1 MILFM
6 CFSCG
11 QNQKNNEK
19 APSGR
24 NPMKDYFLN
33 QGALFLNN
41 HDFMKALMLADS
53 AAKYADN
60 KDDIYFFKGDVYYE
74 LGRLNQA
81 IQAFIYTLE
90 INPNYL
96 GAHKMLGKI
105 AFQQED
111 YTKAAKHYKRE
122 LTLNETSVSYCDLG
136 RAYTELGIADSARM
150 CFYKSIDLDNNF
162 SDSYLYLAK
171 LEGAEGNIN
180 KSFQAAARA
189 CELDKN
195 NMEYQYVYNVIL
207 VQMDR
212 GSEAV
217 LSLKKV
223 VDKWPWHPGA
233 HYNLGKA
240 LIQSGKKLQ
249 GEKFLDKSKAA
260 IADQNK
266 IKHLENIIRDLQNDP
281 YAYKALAIVLQN
293 VGRHKEALHT
303 YKIALYLDPAN
314 YEIWNEVAKLY
325 LQQNDT
331 VSALNTYNIIVDK
344 NPNLA
349 EVWLDMGIIYDLSN
363 QKNKA
368 EEAWSTALQLEPNN
382 VSIINH
388 LNKLK

>member
-6 CFSCG
+6 CSSCG

-24 NPMKDYFLN
+24 SPMKDYFLN

-171 LEGAEGNIN
+171 LEGADGNIN

-240 LIQSGKKLQ
+240 LIQSGKKLE

-331 VSALNTYNIIVDK
+331 ISALNTYNIIVDK
-344 NPNLA
+344 NPDLSEA
-349 EVWLDMGIIYDLSN
+349 WLDMGIIYDLSN

>member
-1 MILFM
+1 M
-6 CFSCG
+6 
-11 QNQKNNEK
+11 
-19 APSGR
+19 
-24 NPMKDYFLN
+24 
-33 QGALFLNN
+33 
-41 HDFMKALMLADS
+41 
-53 AAKYADN
+53 
-60 KDDIYFFKGDVYYE
+60 
-74 LGRLNQA
+74 NQA

>member
-6 CFSCG
+6 CSSCG

-24 NPMKDYFLN
+24 SPMKDYFLN

-171 LEGAEGNIN
+171 LEGADGNIN

-314 YEIWNEVAKLY
+314 YEIWNEDIKE
-325 LQQNDT
+325 
-331 VSALNTYNIIVDK
+331 NIIFHNGSVQYLNIPEELK
-344 NPNLA
+344 ELYKT
-349 EVWLDMGIIYDLSN
+349 VWEIK
-363 QKNKA
+363 QKHTVTSKFK
-368 EEAWSTALQLEPNN
+368 SY
-382 VSIINH
+382 
-388 LNKLK
+388 

>member
-60 KDDIYFFKGDVYYE
+60 KDDIYFFKGDIYYE

-81 IQAFIYTLE
+81 IKAYIYTLE

-111 YTKAAKHYKRE
+111 YTKAAKHYRRE
-122 LTLNETSVSYCDLG
+122 LALNETSVSYCDLG
-136 RAYTELGIADSARM
+136 RAHTELGNADSARM
-150 CFYKSIDLDNNF
+150 CFYKSIDLDYNF

-189 CELDKN
+189 CELDN
-195 NMEYQYVYNVIL
+195 NIEYQYVYNAIL

-212 GSEAV
+212 GREAV
-217 LSLKKV
+217 LSLKNV
-223 VDKWPWHPGA
+223 VNKWPWHPGA

-240 LIQSGKKLQ
+240 LIQSGKKLE

-266 IKHLENIIRDLQNDP
+266 IKHLENIISDLQNDP
-281 YAYKALAIVLQN
+281 YAYKALAVVLQN
-293 VGRHKEALHT
+293 VGRYKEALQK

-314 YEIWNEVAKLY
+314 YDLWNEVAKLY

-331 VSALNTYNIIVDK
+331 ISALNTYNIIVDK

-368 EEAWSTALQLEPNN
+368 KEAWSTALKLEPNN

>member
-6 CFSCG
+6 CSSCG

-24 NPMKDYFLN
+24 SPMKDYFLN

-344 NPNLA
+344 NSNLA
-349 EVWLDMGIIYDLSN
+349 EVWLDMGIIYYLSN

-388 LNKLK
+388 FNKLK

>member
-6 CFSCG
+6 CSSCG

-24 NPMKDYFLN
+24 SPMKDYFLN

-74 LGRLNQA
+74 LGRLNRA

-171 LEGAEGNIN
+171 LEGADGNIN

>member
-6 CFSCG
+6 CSSCG

-24 NPMKDYFLN
+24 SPMKDYFLN

-150 CFYKSIDLDNNF
+150 CFYKSIDIDNSF

-344 NPNLA
+344 NSNLA

>member
-6 CFSCG
+6 CSSCG

-24 NPMKDYFLN
+24 SPMKDYFLN

-60 KDDIYFFKGDVYYE
+60 KDDIYFFKGDIYYE

-81 IQAFIYTLE
+81 IKAYIYTLE

-136 RAYTELGIADSARM
+136 RAYTELGKADSARM

-171 LEGAEGNIN
+171 LEGADGNIN

-240 LIQSGKKLQ
+240 LIQSGKKLE

-293 VGRHKEALHT
+293 VGRRKEALHT

-349 EVWLDMGIIYDLSN
+349 EVWLDIGIIYDLSN

-368 EEAWSTALQLEPNN
+368 EEAWSTALQLEPHN

>member
-1 MILFM
+1 MILFI
-6 CFSCG
+6 CSSCG

-19 APSGR
+19 ALSGR
-24 NPMKDYFLN
+24 SPMKDYFLN

-60 KDDIYFFKGDVYYE
+60 KDDIYFFKGDIYYE

-212 GSEAV
+212 SSEAV

-240 LIQSGKKLQ
+240 LIQSGKKLA

>member
-6 CFSCG
+6 CSSCG

-24 NPMKDYFLN
+24 RPMKDYFLN

-60 KDDIYFFKGDVYYE
+60 KDDKYFFKGDVYYE

-162 SDSYLYLAK
+162 SDSYQYLAK

>member
-6 CFSCG
+6 CSSCG

-24 NPMKDYFLN
+24 SPMKDYFLN

-223 VDKWPWHPGA
+223 VDNWPWHPGA

>member
-6 CFSCG
+6 CSSCG

-19 APSGR
+19 AAGGR
-24 NPMKDYFLN
+24 SPMKDYFLN

-171 LEGAEGNIN
+171 LEGADGNIN

-240 LIQSGKKLQ
+240 LIQSGKKLE

-293 VGRHKEALHT
+293 VGRYKEALHT

-388 LNKLK
+388 LNKLN

>member
-6 CFSCG
+6 CYSCG
-11 QNQKNNEK
+11 QNQKNNET

-60 KDDIYFFKGDVYYE
+60 KDDIYFFKGDIYYE
-74 LGRLNQA
+74 LGRLNRA
-81 IQAFIYTLE
+81 IQAYIYTLE

>member
-1 MILFM
+1 MILFI
-6 CFSCG
+6 CSSCG

-19 APSGR
+19 ALSGR
-24 NPMKDYFLN
+24 SPMKDYFLN

-240 LIQSGKKLQ
+240 LIQSGKKLE